1 MTTAETP
8 CALSW
13 AMLSG
18 SGVPLV
24 PGQGVSTKLA
34 RLSATGNSQVG
45 CVIFYY
51 SLCQTDFT
59 NQFCGA
65 RGVTHFVVIPSVD
78 LHHSL
83 TNHHG
88 GERIHNR

>member
-34 RLSATGNSQVG
+34 
-45 CVIFYY
+45 
-51 SLCQTDFT
+51 
-59 NQFCGA
+59 
-65 RGVTHFVVIPSVD
+65 
-78 LHHSL
+78 
-83 TNHHG
+83 
-88 GERIHNR
+88 